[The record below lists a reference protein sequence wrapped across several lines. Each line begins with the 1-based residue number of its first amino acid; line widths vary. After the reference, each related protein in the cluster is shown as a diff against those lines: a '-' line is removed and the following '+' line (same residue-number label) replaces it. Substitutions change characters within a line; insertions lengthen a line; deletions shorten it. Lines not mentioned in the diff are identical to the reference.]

1 MEVVKRE
8 ARLKKEG
15 EQIFV
20 SPDYE
25 ASIPEAPTTEGTRTD
40 AAGVNGKRDLRCS
53 GLLDDGGCTR
63 PRQLWE

>member
-1 MEVVKRE
+1 MEVVKRK

-25 ASIPEAPTTEGTRTD
+25 ASIPEAPNHGKARART
-40 AAGVNGKRDLRCS
+40 LR
-53 GLLDDGGCTR
+53 
-63 PRQLWE
+63 E